1 MTTHKVTIE
10 FYVLTRRTIEAEVPD
25 TLDGDEKPIV
35 NCDYMAWQHIARR
48 MYGNAPWIDAIRNA
62 MAEEAYIVNGYVD
75 WDDHEDIT
83 VTTNTTVLP

>member
-1 MTTHKVTIE
+1 MTTHKVRIQ
-10 FYVLTRRTIEAEVPD
+10 FYVITQKTIEADVPD
-25 TLDGDEKPIV
+25 TLDGDEQPIV

-62 MAEEAYIVNGYVD
+62 MEQEADTINGYVD
-75 WDDHEDIT
+75 WDDHNGIT